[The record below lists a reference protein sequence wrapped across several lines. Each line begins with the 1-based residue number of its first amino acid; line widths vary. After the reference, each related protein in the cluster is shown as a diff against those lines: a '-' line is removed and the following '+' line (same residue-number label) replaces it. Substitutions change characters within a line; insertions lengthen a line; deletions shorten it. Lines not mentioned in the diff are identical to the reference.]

1 MSDLSREELWRQLR
15 QGTLAPVYVLY
26 GAETYLRDR
35 AVAEIVNRAFAE
47 GDLREFNY
55 DEFSLNARQGIDGAI
70 AAADQLPMMSA
81 RRVVRV
87 SDIRVAAASN
97 RDTLR
102 EEDEEILGRYLADPS
117 PSTVLI
123 LVADELNGNRKVTK
137 LLKSNAAL
145 LEFKLLDD
153 AAIAAWIG
161 KTTRDLGSRIDDLA
175 VRLLI
180 DLVGANLRRLDNEI
194 KKLSTAAIPDG
205 IITTALVEALVM
217 PSSEVENFVLS
228 DAMISGRPERTIA
241 AMKKVL
247 DAGGEPIAL
256 LGLIS
261 YSIRR
266 LLMARDL
273 MDRGEDR
280 SRVAGILKMRY
291 SEQENFLAAAR
302 RVDRAKLIPIF
313 DKLKNA
319 DLAMKTS
326 VGGGGPVGTRMQI
339 EVLVCE
345 IATALAR
352 Y

>member
-1 MSDLSREELWRQLR
+1 MPDLSREELWRQLK

-35 AVAEIVNRAFAE
+35 AAAEIVNRAFGE

-55 DEFSLNARQGIDGAI
+55 DELSLSARSGIDGAI
-70 AAADQLPMMSA
+70 AAAAQLPMMSA

-87 SDIRVAAASN
+87 ADIRVAAASN

-137 LLKSNAAL
+137 LLKKLAPM
-145 LEFKLLDD
+145 LEFKPLDD
-153 AAIAAWIG
+153 ASLTSWTA
-161 KTTRDLGSRIDDLA
+161 KTVRDLGSRIDDLA
-175 VRLLI
+175 IRMLI
-180 DLVGANLRRLDNEI
+180 DLVGPNLRRLDNEI
-194 KKLSTAAIPDG
+194 KKLTTAAMPDG
-205 IITTALVEALVM
+205 VVTTALVEALVM
-217 PSSEVENFVLS
+217 PSSEVENFVLA
-228 DAMISGRPERTIA
+228 DAMISGRPERAIA

-247 DAGGEPIAL
+247 DAGAEPIAL

-261 YSIRR
+261 YNIRG
-266 LLMARDL
+266 LLIAKEM

-280 SRVAGILKMRY
+280 SRVAGATRMRY
-291 SEQENFLAAAR
+291 EKLENFLAAAR
-302 RVDRAKLIPIF
+302 RVDRARLVPIF

-352 Y
+352 H

>member
-1 MSDLSREELWRQLR
+1 MPDLSREDLWRQLK

-35 AVAEIVNRAFAE
+35 AASEIVNRAFAE

-70 AAADQLPMMSA
+70 AAADQLPMMST

-87 SDIRVAAASN
+87 SEIRVAAAAN

-137 LLKSNAAL
+137 LLNQHAATIKF
-145 LEFKLLDD
+145 EPLDD
-153 AAIAAWIG
+153 AGLATWIG
-161 KTTRDLGSRIDDLA
+161 KAARESGTRIDELA
-175 VRLLI
+175 VRLLV
-180 DLVGANLRRLDNEI
+180 DLVGPNLRRLDNEI
-194 KKLSTAAIPDG
+194 KKLSTAAMPDG
-205 IITTALVEALVM
+205 VITTALVEALVM

-247 DAGGEPIAL
+247 DAGGEPVAL

-261 YSIRR
+261 FNIRR
-266 LLMARDL
+266 LLMVKDL

-280 SRVAGILKMRY
+280 SRVAAVLKMRY
-291 SEQENFLAAAR
+291 REQENFLAAAR
-302 RVDRAKLIPIF
+302 RVDRARLIPVF
-313 DKLKNA
+313 DKLKKA

-326 VGGGGPVGTRMQI
+326 VGGGGPVGTRMQL

-345 IATALAR
+345 IAAALAR
-352 Y
+352 

>member
-1 MSDLSREELWRQLR
+1 MPDLSREELWRQLK

-35 AVAEIVNRAFAE
+35 AASEIVNHAFGE
-47 GDLREFNY
+47 GDLRDFNY
-55 DEFSLNARQGIDGAI
+55 DEFDLTARQGIDGAI

-87 SDIRVAAASN
+87 SDIRVAAAAT

-102 EEDEEILGRYLADPS
+102 EEDEEILARYLANPS

-137 LLKSNAAL
+137 LLKAHAAM
-145 LEFKLLDD
+145 LEFKPLEGANLTS
-153 AAIAAWIG
+153 WIG
-161 KTTRDLGSRIDDLA
+161 KAARDLNSRIDDLA

-180 DLVGANLRRLDNEI
+180 DLVGADLRRLDNEI
-194 KKLSTAAIPDG
+194 KKLSTAAMPDG
-205 IITTALVEALVM
+205 VITAELVEALVL
-217 PSSEVENFVLS
+217 PSSEVENFILT

-247 DAGGEPIAL
+247 DSGGEPIAL

-261 YSIRR
+261 YNIRR
-266 LLMARDL
+266 LAVAKEM

-280 SRVAGILKMRY
+280 SRLAGILKMRFND
-291 SEQENFLAAAR
+291 QEPFLAAAR

-326 VGGGGPVGTRMQI
+326 VGGSGPVGNRMQI

-352 Y
+352 

>member
-1 MSDLSREELWRQLR
+1 MPDLSREDLWRQLK

-35 AVAEIVNRAFAE
+35 AASEIVNRAFAE

-70 AAADQLPMMSA
+70 AAADQLPMMST

-87 SDIRVAAASN
+87 SEIRVAAAAN

-137 LLKSNAAL
+137 LLNQHAATIKFEPL
-145 LEFKLLDD
+145 D
-153 AAIAAWIG
+153 AAGLATWIG
-161 KTTRDLGSRIDDLA
+161 KAARGSGSRIDELA
-175 VRLLI
+175 VRLLV
-180 DLVGANLRRLDNEI
+180 DLVGPNLRRLDNEI
-194 KKLSTAAIPDG
+194 KKLSTAAMPDG
-205 IITTALVEALVM
+205 VITTALVEALVM

-247 DAGGEPIAL
+247 DAGGEPVAL

-261 YSIRR
+261 FNIRR
-266 LLMARDL
+266 LLMVKDL

-280 SRVAGILKMRY
+280 SRVAAVLKMRY
-291 SEQENFLAAAR
+291 REQENFLAAAR
-302 RVDRAKLIPIF
+302 RVDRARLIPVF
-313 DKLKNA
+313 DKLKKA

-326 VGGGGPVGTRMQI
+326 VGGGGPVGTRMQL

-345 IATALAR
+345 IAAALAR
-352 Y
+352 

>member
-1 MSDLSREELWRQLR
+1 MPDLSREELWRQLK

-35 AVAEIVNRAFAE
+35 AAAAIVDHAFGE
-47 GDLREFNY
+47 GDLRDFNY
-55 DEFSLNARQGIDGAI
+55 DEFDLTARQGIDGAI

-87 SDIRVAAASN
+87 ADIRVAAAAN

-102 EEDEEILGRYLADPS
+102 EDDEEILARYLANPS

-123 LVADELNGNRKVTK
+123 LVADELNGNRKVTR
-137 LLKSNAAL
+137 LLKAHATMVGFERL
-145 LEFKLLDD
+145 KD
-153 AAIAAWIG
+153 ADVTAWIT
-161 KTTRDLGSRIDDLA
+161 KLARDLGSRIDDLA
-175 VRLLI
+175 VRLLV

-194 KKLSTAAIPDG
+194 KKLSTAAMPDG
-205 IITTALVEALVM
+205 VITAELVEALVL
-217 PSSEVENFVLS
+217 PSSDVENFVLT
-228 DAMISGRPERTIA
+228 DAIISGRPERTIA

-261 YSIRR
+261 YNIRR
-266 LLMARDL
+266 LLMAKEM

-280 SRVAGILKMRY
+280 SRVAGVLKMRY
-291 SEQENFLAAAR
+291 GDQEPFLAAAR

-326 VGGGGPVGTRMQI
+326 VGGGGPVGNRMQI

-352 Y
+352 